1 ETPYRKSP
9 GYLRDT
15 TLENAT
21 NSPEISPPKST
32 LRDLERAITEITS
45 KKLAL
50 EFQREKALVA
60 KAKEDQMSGF
70 FGGISR
76 SLSGGGQS
84 TTKEDNSETKPVVQM
99 VEAKT
104 SIKMATGPPVPDPS
118 TIVKENKEKKKEAVA
133 SISSS
138 KNSKPQST
146 AGDNVGGTSTSTPV
160 TAGTSTN
167 PPENPFCIIKDSK
180 VEDDS
185 TILIIEETPYR
196 KSPGYLRDTTLENAT
211 NSPEIS
217 PPKSTLRDLER
228 AITEITSKKL
238 ALEFQ
243 REKALVAKAKEDQMS
258 GFFGGISRSLSGG
271 GQSTT
276 KEDNSET
283 KPVVQMVEAK
293 TSIKMATGPP
303 VPDPSTIVKENKEKK
318 KEAVASISSSK
329 NSKPQSTAGDNV
341 GGTSTSTPVTAGTST
356 NPPENPFCII
366 KDCKNKKQ
374 KGAQFCK
381 SCLDKQLAAR
391 KCVTK
396 DCTNVKLG
404 GSKFCAKCAS
414 KNDTVYCKEGT
425 CVEQA
430 QMGELYCAAHT
441 CTTNGCMEP
450 KDGNSHLCRGCYQ
463 KVEEQRKQ
471 RCGSERDIG
480 DRYCQKCKCQIDS
493 CENKREDYKA
503 FCKECQEDPRRCIT
517 EDCPRAK
524 LTKIRQ
530 CEEQGCENLVLEDA
544 MYCWPCEKNL
554 PECIREECRSSVQH
568 RSNQYCDVCF
578 NSMSPPNTP
587 TPTVSQ
593 TVSMG
598 QGAGSQP
605 NLAGTSIQGIGRTA
619 TSPPRQ
625 PPNWQTTI
633 VQPPGGQ
640 Q

>member
-1 ETPYRKSP
+1 MSKNRNTKVEDDSTILIIEETPYWKSP

-21 NSPEISPPKST
+21 NSPEISPPKSI
-32 LRDLERAITEITS
+32 LRDLERAITEVTS

-50 EFQREKALVA
+50 EFQREKGTELDKRDREFKIQEYEKKLLQYRALVA

-76 SLSGGGQS
+76 SLSGGGQN
-84 TTKEDNSETKPVVQM
+84 TKEDNSENKLVVQM

-104 SIKMATGPPVPDPS
+104 GIKTATGPPVPDPS

-133 SISSS
+133 STSSS

-167 PPENPFCIIKDSK
+167 PPENPFCIIK
-180 VEDDS
+180 
-185 TILIIEETPYR
+185 
-196 KSPGYLRDTTLENAT
+196 N
-211 NSPEIS
+211 
-217 PPKSTLRDLER
+217 
-228 AITEITSKKL
+228 
-238 ALEFQ
+238 
-243 REKALVAKAKEDQMS
+243 
-258 GFFGGISRSLSGG
+258 
-271 GQSTT
+271 
-276 KEDNSET
+276 
-283 KPVVQMVEAK
+283 
-293 TSIKMATGPP
+293 
-303 VPDPSTIVKENKEKK
+303 
-318 KEAVASISSSK
+318 
-329 NSKPQSTAGDNV
+329 
-341 GGTSTSTPVTAGTST
+341 
-356 NPPENPFCII
+356 
-366 KDCKNKKQ
+366 CKNKKQ

-381 SCLDKQLAAR
+381 SCLDRQLAAR
-391 KCVTK
+391 QCVTK

-404 GSKFCAKCAS
+404 GSKFCSKCAS

-441 CTTNGCMEP
+441 CTTNGCREP
-450 KDGNSHLCRGCYQ
+450 KDGNSHLCKDCYQ

-471 RCGSERDIG
+471 RVKCAILRCNNRREMGNIFCTTCKGSFCEQCGTDKDVG
-480 DRYCQKCKCQIDS
+480 DRYCQGCKCQIDS

-524 LTKIRQ
+524 LSGGSYCENCRRRDLRRCPAPTCTEWNHINNTQCQHCGAKIRQ

-554 PECIREECRSSVQH
+554 SECIREGCRSSVQH
-568 RSNQYCDVCF
+568 RSNRYCDVCF

-587 TPTVSQ
+587 TTTVSR
-593 TVSMG
+593 TVRMG

-605 NLAGTSIQGIGRTA
+605 TLAGTSTQGIGRTA
-619 TSPPRQ
+619 TPPPRQ

-633 VQPPGGQ
+633 TQPPGGQ
-640 Q
+640 QGVVDPFITVI

>member
-1 ETPYRKSP
+1 
-9 GYLRDT
+9 
-15 TLENAT
+15 
-21 NSPEISPPKST
+21 
-32 LRDLERAITEITS
+32 
-45 KKLAL
+45 
-50 EFQREKALVA
+50 
-60 KAKEDQMSGF
+60 
-70 FGGISR
+70 
-76 SLSGGGQS
+76 
-84 TTKEDNSETKPVVQM
+84 
-99 VEAKT
+99 
-104 SIKMATGPPVPDPS
+104 
-118 TIVKENKEKKKEAVA
+118 
-133 SISSS
+133 
-138 KNSKPQST
+138 
-146 AGDNVGGTSTSTPV
+146 
-160 TAGTSTN
+160 
-167 PPENPFCIIKDSK
+167 K

-471 RCGSERDIG
+471 RVKCAILRCKNRREMGHIFCTTCKGSFCEQCGSERDIG

-524 LTKIRQ
+524 LSGGSYCENCRRRDLRRCPAPFCTEWNHINNTQCQHCGAKIRQ

-640 Q
+640 QVISKLFLLLS

>member
-1 ETPYRKSP
+1 
-9 GYLRDT
+9 
-15 TLENAT
+15 
-21 NSPEISPPKST
+21 
-32 LRDLERAITEITS
+32 
-45 KKLAL
+45 
-50 EFQREKALVA
+50 
-60 KAKEDQMSGF
+60 
-70 FGGISR
+70 
-76 SLSGGGQS
+76 
-84 TTKEDNSETKPVVQM
+84 
-99 VEAKT
+99 
-104 SIKMATGPPVPDPS
+104 
-118 TIVKENKEKKKEAVA
+118 
-133 SISSS
+133 
-138 KNSKPQST
+138 
-146 AGDNVGGTSTSTPV
+146 
-160 TAGTSTN
+160 
-167 PPENPFCIIKDSK
+167 
-180 VEDDS
+180 
-185 TILIIEETPYR
+185 ETPYR

-471 RCGSERDIG
+471 RCQHCG
-480 DRYCQKCKCQIDS
+480 
-493 CENKREDYKA
+493 A
-503 FCKECQEDPRRCIT
+503 
-517 EDCPRAK
+517 
-524 LTKIRQ
+524 KIRQ

-640 Q
+640 QGIVDPFIT